1 MSPVPANSDNEY
13 RRGAV
18 LGLTVAEI
26 FILLLFLL
34 LLVFLGLERNLTR
47 QSAELRM
54 QLKEA
59 QERLAPLREW
69 EHVIKE
75 FEAPEEIATLRRQI
89 QDLREIVEGDSAP
102 QEVARLTNE
111 LRHKEDMLWE
121 EKQRADDLK
130 EELRVLRT
138 KGHNPPC
145 WYESIPD
152 GKGGER
158 EKPHYSLSVGVFDD
172 YMVLMPLDPPLGGA
186 ADDNGGTYAAEAE
199 QLGLWELSYGI
210 QLGDSEILQELQ
222 PLYAAGKEKRV
233 RSYPCKFFVRVWDK
247 TSSSSKL
254 RWQKAH
260 DQIIEGFFG
269 AYTMQDEPWPGP

>member
-34 LLVFLGLERNLTR
+34 LLVFLGLERNLAR
-47 QSAELRM
+47 QSAELRV
-54 QLKEA
+54 QLKET

-69 EHVIKE
+69 EPVIKE

-89 QDLREIVEGDSAP
+89 QDLREIVEGDSAH

-111 LRHKEDMLWE
+111 LRQTEDTLRE

-186 ADDNGGTYAAEAE
+186 ADDNGDTYVAEAE
-199 QLGLWELSYGI
+199 QLGLRELPYGI
-210 QLGDSEILQELQ
+210 QLEDSEILRELR
-222 PLYAAGKEKRV
+222 PLHTAGKEKRV
-233 RSYPCKFFVRVWDK
+233 RSYPCIFWVRVWDK
-247 TSSSSKL
+247 TSPSSKL
-254 RWQKAH
+254 RWQMAH
-260 DQIIEGFFG
+260 DQIIEGLFG
-269 AYTMQDEPWPGP
+269 AYTMQDEPWPGS